1 MTSLKPLPPP
11 QLPIA
16 GGLSPT
22 QIYAEYLQSL
32 DRTVRGILAV
42 PPNTQTA
49 NYVLALTDAAGVVE
63 TNEAGPNTVTV
74 PLNNTVPFPVGTKI
88 QINQIGAG
96 ATTLVA
102 AVGVTLRN
110 RLGLVSAGQYA
121 VFYLYKRGTDEWV
134 ASGDL
139 T

>member
-1 MTSLKPLPPP
+1 MPLKPLPPP
-11 QLPIA
+11 QQPIA
-16 GGLSPT
+16 AGLPPT
-22 QIYAEYLQSL
+22 QPYAEYLQSL
-32 DRTVRGILAV
+32 DRTVRGILAS

-49 NYVLALTDAAGVVE
+49 NYVLALNDAAGVVE
-63 TNEAGPNTVTV
+63 TNEAGANTVTV
-74 PLNNTVPFPVGTKI
+74 PLNNAVPFPIGTRI

-102 AVGVTLRN
+102 AAGVALRH
-110 RLGLVSAGQYA
+110 RLSLVSLGQYA
-121 VFYLYKRGTDEWV
+121 VIHLYKRGADEWV